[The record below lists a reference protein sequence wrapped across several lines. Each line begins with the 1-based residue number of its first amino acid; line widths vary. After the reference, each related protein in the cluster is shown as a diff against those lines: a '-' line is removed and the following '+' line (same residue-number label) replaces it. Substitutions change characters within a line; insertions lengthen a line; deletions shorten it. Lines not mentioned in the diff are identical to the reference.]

1 VKIVLRLVLGLVVL
15 AVVAV
20 GAVAV
25 LAQQKPSVGRDLRPV
40 TASEAAARS
49 FDDKIDQLAKA
60 AGEAKRTGKAVPV
73 EVSLTE
79 EELTS
84 KVSSLTSQPNP
95 LGIVGTNTQVHLQ
108 GGNVIAT
115 SDVTV
120 QGIQLSIG
128 VVAQPTIVN
137 GTTQIIVKEIQT
149 GALPLPDAIK
159 QQLNAQIGQ
168 AVDPTKLGLPIDVS
182 KLQVVDGKLV
192 IGAPRSRSPR
202 SGGRR
207 LGCLDEHDRGPAVRR
222 SALRPPR
229 RA

>member
-1 VKIVLRLVLGLVVL
+1 MRPKLASVKILLGLVVL

-20 GAVAV
+20 GGAAV

-40 TASEAAARS
+40 TVGGTAARS
-49 FDDKIDQLAKA
+49 FDDKVDQLAKA
-60 AGEAKRTGKAVPV
+60 AAEAKRTGKAVPV
-73 EVSLTE
+73 EISLSE

-84 KVSSLTSQPNP
+84 KVSIVASQPNP
-95 LGIVGTNTQVHLQ
+95 AGIVGTNTQVHLQ

-120 QGIQLSIG
+120 QGLPLSIG

-137 GTTQIIVKEIQT
+137 GTVQIIVKEIQT

-168 AVDPTKLGLPIDVS
+168 AIDPTKLGLPIDVS

-192 IGAPRSRSPR
+192 I
-202 SGGRR
+202 
-207 LGCLDEHDRGPAVRR
+207 RGTAKP
-222 SALRPPR
+222 
-229 RA
+229 

>member
-1 VKIVLRLVLGLVVL
+1 MRPKLASVKILLGLVVL

-20 GAVAV
+20 GGAAV

-40 TASEAAARS
+40 TVGGTAARS
-49 FDDKIDQLAKA
+49 FDDKVDHLAKA
-60 AGEAKRTGKAVPV
+60 AAEAKRTGKAVPV
-73 EVSLTE
+73 EISLSE

-84 KVSSLTSQPNP
+84 KVSIVASQPNP
-95 LGIVGTNTQVHLQ
+95 AGIVGTNTQVHLQ

-120 QGIQLSIG
+120 QGLPLSIG

-137 GTTQIIVKEIQT
+137 GTVQIIVKEIQT

-168 AVDPTKLGLPIDVS
+168 AIDPAKLGLPIDVS

-192 IGAPRSRSPR
+192 I
-202 SGGRR
+202 
-207 LGCLDEHDRGPAVRR
+207 RGTAKP
-222 SALRPPR
+222 
-229 RA
+229 

>member
-1 VKIVLRLVLGLVVL
+1 VRPKLASVKILLGLVVL

-20 GAVAV
+20 GGAAV

-40 TASEAAARS
+40 TVSGTAARS
-49 FDDKIDQLAKA
+49 FDDKVDHLAKA
-60 AGEAKRTGKAVPV
+60 AAEAKRTGKAVPV
-73 EVSLTE
+73 EISLSE

-84 KVSSLTSQPNP
+84 KVSSVASQPNP
-95 LGIVGTNTQVHLQ
+95 AGIVGTNTQVHLQ

-120 QGIQLSIG
+120 QGVPLSIG

-137 GTTQIIVKEIQT
+137 GTVQIIVKEIQT

-168 AVDPTKLGLPIDVS
+168 AIDPAKLGLPIDVS

-192 IGAPRSRSPR
+192 IGGTAKP
-202 SGGRR
+202 
-207 LGCLDEHDRGPAVRR
+207 
-222 SALRPPR
+222 
-229 RA
+229 

>member
-1 VKIVLRLVLGLVVL
+1 VRPKLASVKILLGLVVL

-20 GAVAV
+20 GGAAV

-40 TASEAAARS
+40 TVSGTAARS
-49 FDDKIDQLAKA
+49 FDDKVDHLAKA
-60 AGEAKRTGKAVPV
+60 AAEAKRTGKAVPV
-73 EVSLTE
+73 EISLSE

-84 KVSSLTSQPNP
+84 KVSIVASQPNP
-95 LGIVGTNTQVHLQ
+95 AGIVGTNTQVHLQ

-120 QGIQLSIG
+120 QGVPLSIG

-137 GTTQIIVKEIQT
+137 GTVQIIVKEIQT

-168 AVDPTKLGLPIDVS
+168 AIDPAKLGLPIDVS

-192 IGAPRSRSPR
+192 IGGTAKP
-202 SGGRR
+202 
-207 LGCLDEHDRGPAVRR
+207 
-222 SALRPPR
+222 
-229 RA
+229 

>member
-1 VKIVLRLVLGLVVL
+1 MRPKLASVKILLGLVVL

-20 GAVAV
+20 GGAAV

-40 TASEAAARS
+40 TVSGTAARS
-49 FDDKIDQLAKA
+49 FDDKVDHLAKA
-60 AGEAKRTGKAVPV
+60 AAEAKRTGKAVPV
-73 EVSLTE
+73 EISLSE

-84 KVSSLTSQPNP
+84 KVSIVASQPNP
-95 LGIVGTNTQVHLQ
+95 AGIVGTNTQVHLQ

-120 QGIQLSIG
+120 QGVPLSIG

-137 GTTQIIVKEIQT
+137 GTVQIIVKEIQT

-168 AVDPTKLGLPIDVS
+168 AIDPAKLGLPIDVS

-192 IGAPRSRSPR
+192 IGGTAKP
-202 SGGRR
+202 
-207 LGCLDEHDRGPAVRR
+207 
-222 SALRPPR
+222 
-229 RA
+229 